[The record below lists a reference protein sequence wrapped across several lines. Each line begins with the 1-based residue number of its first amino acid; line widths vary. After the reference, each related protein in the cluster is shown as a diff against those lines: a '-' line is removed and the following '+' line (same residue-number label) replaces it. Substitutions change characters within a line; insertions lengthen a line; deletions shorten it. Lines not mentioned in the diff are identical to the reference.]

1 MTTKVSKKIAA
12 SLHAAVDEIIASNPE
27 AATALEIIFS
37 NVTQAKGAVA
47 VSARKGAAASR
58 KKPVVNEVED
68 DDDDAELLDD
78 AEDDDDDADADD
90 DDEAD
95 SLEDDEDEEEV
106 KPKKGGRGRP
116 AKKDADELDDDDDDN
131 ADEGDDDAEGDDEAA
146 ELPEL
151 ETLDSEAIMNFMNEV
166 GDAEPE
172 IHERANIS
180 GVKELAAEIDRFG
193 FDASGLMKG
202 DLATKRANLKAF
214 LSSIYYTVDA
224 VMEFEVDGVIAAA
237 QELDGS
243 FVAKGKG
250 RAKELA
256 AAEGLVIAVVA
267 NS

>member
-47 VSARKGAAASR
+47 VSARKGAAASK

-78 AEDDDDDADADD
+78 SEDDDDADDADSLDDDDDDA
-90 DDEAD
+90 
-95 SLEDDEDEEEV
+95 EEV

-116 AKKDADELDDDDDDN
+116 AKKDADELDDDDDN
-131 ADEGDDDAEGDDEAA
+131 ADDDDDADDADDAA

-151 ETLDSEAIMNFMNEV
+151 ETLDGEAIMNFMNEV
-166 GDAEPE
+166 GEAEPE

-180 GVKELAAEIDRFG
+180 GVKELSAEIDRFG
-193 FDASGLMKG
+193 FDASSLMKG

-237 QELDGS
+237 QELDET

-256 AAEGLVIAVVA
+256 AAEGLLIATVA

>member
-47 VSARKGAAASR
+47 VSARKGAAVSR

-78 AEDDDDDADADD
+78 AEG
-90 DDEAD
+90 DDEEEDDAD
-95 SLEDDEDEEEV
+95 SLEDDEDEEEEEV

-116 AKKDADELDDDDDDN
+116 AKKDADELDEDD
-131 ADEGDDDAEGDDEAA
+131 EDDADAGDEEGDDEAA

-151 ETLDSEAIMNFMNEV
+151 ETLDGEAIMNFMNEV
-166 GDAEPE
+166 GEAEPE

-237 QELDGS
+237 QELDGN